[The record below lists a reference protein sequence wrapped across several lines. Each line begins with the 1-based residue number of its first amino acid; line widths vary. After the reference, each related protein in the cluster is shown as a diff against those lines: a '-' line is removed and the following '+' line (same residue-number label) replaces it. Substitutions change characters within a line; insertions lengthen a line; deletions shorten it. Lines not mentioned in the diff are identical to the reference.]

1 MEIKKVKTPMG
12 LLKLTKEDEEYQVLL
27 KTRAVISSAEY
38 DLAEEEFAKSLLLSM
53 NFKNLYSINSSLPA
67 TKEKSLNIRDKIKKM
82 MILKGVRASELSE
95 LTGMDKSTIS
105 KFLSGEKNINMASLE
120 VILMFLGLQLK

>member
-1 MEIKKVKTPMG
+1 MEIKKNKTPMG
-12 LLKLTKEDEEYQVLL
+12 VLKLTQESGEYQVLL
-27 KTRAVISSAEY
+27 KTRTVIKTTEY

-53 NFKNLYSINSSLPA
+53 NLKNVYSIKSSLPA
-67 TKEKSLNIRDKIKKM
+67 TKEKSLNIRDKIKEM

-120 VILMFLGLQLK
+120 VIMMFLGLQVK